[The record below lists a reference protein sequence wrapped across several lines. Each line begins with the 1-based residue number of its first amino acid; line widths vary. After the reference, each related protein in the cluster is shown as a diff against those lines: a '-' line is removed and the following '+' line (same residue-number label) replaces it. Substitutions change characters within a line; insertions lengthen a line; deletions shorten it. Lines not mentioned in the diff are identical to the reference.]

1 MLSPACLLPSA
12 ISDVFVQSLDS
23 GKLTLAD
30 RYGLLIAVLDGLL
43 IAVLAPTLDEEEQR
57 SLDRILYA
65 VRRGRVA
72 IADELS
78 AIQ

>member
-1 MLSPACLLPSA
+1 MLPTACLLPCA
-12 ISDVFVQSLDS
+12 LSDVFVQSLDS
-23 GKLTLAD
+23 GKLTLSD
-30 RYGLLIAVLDGLL
+30 RYGLLIAVLASDL
-43 IAVLAPTLDEEEQR
+43 EEEDQR

-65 VRRGRVA
+65 VRRGRVT